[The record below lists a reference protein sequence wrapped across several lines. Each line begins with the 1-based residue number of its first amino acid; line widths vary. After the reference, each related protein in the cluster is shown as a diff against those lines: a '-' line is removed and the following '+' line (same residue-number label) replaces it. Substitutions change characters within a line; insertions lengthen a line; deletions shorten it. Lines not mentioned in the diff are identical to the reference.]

1 MQLAIGEKML
11 CSPTMSYYRF
21 ITTMGF
27 AGPLFWQIQAS
38 QANTPQAHK
47 QQVLKPI
54 NQLIISGNNLII
66 KYLGGRGGG
75 GPGQFIKPR
84 STLVVVVVVEVVVVV
99 VVVVVV
105 TSSSSSSSCCC

>member
-66 KYLGGRGGG
+66 KYLGGRGTGT
-75 GPGQFIKPR
+75 IY
-84 STLVVVVVVEVVVVV
+84 
-99 VVVVVV
+99 
-105 TSSSSSSSCCC
+105 